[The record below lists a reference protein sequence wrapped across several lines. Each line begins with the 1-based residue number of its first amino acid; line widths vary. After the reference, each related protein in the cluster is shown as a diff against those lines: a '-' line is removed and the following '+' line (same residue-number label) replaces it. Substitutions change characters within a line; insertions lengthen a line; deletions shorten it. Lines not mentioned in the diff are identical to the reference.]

1 MKKALRIIVA
11 LSLMSLAAVS
21 CGKTDNVDDK
31 VTLSASPTENSVAAE
46 GGDFIVTITSNSYWD
61 ITVTDAN
68 GLAATWLTPSVSSGQ
83 GDANLT
89 IVAAANSETT
99 ERTAFVNV
107 TTASQEI
114 TVALAFTQAGSVKPV
129 PTGYSFPICE
139 MFQIDE
145 NHNLSNAVISGN
157 TCTFTD
163 GLTISRSGDD
173 SGMAF
178 LCPAHTSPKENAW
191 FQRAISTKNWAA
203 GDYWLIT
210 IPVKA
215 DLSGDLRFYF
225 GSRKDGITS
234 AGAWKFEW
242 SNDGKTWTAFTGD
255 IDAAGSD
262 AMWKSIDFSI
272 PQSSKVPSGGNLY
285 IKFTAVTAP
294 SSMPY
299 FSHGICITKSSAE
312 KSSLETMNAT
322 DVVYS
327 NGFDDVLSA
336 NATYIELPIG
346 FMRSW
351 TTGYSTS
358 GYSIPEA
365 YAKYET
371 VANCFGRPG
380 YLQVG
385 YADESLFSR
394 DKSGSFTVL
403 VGERLKEMGYTKAD
417 LTLTFKGASITDAY
431 GNKSHANLS
440 IAADGTSGATV
451 ADGEIG
457 DKLEACIFKTFTVS
471 IKNATQAT
479 TLTFGTPEI
488 ATLEAYQKDYRFFL
502 DDILIKVSGNAEK
515 NGNEGNGGV
524 GDYGQGNDWK

>member
-11 LSLMSLAAVS
+11 LSLMSLVAVS
-21 CGKTDNVDDK
+21 CDKSDNAGDK
-31 VTLSASPTENSVAAE
+31 ATLSASPTENSVAAE
-46 GGDFIVTITSNSYWD
+46 GGDFLVAVTSNSYWD

-68 GLAATWLTPSVSSGQ
+68 GLAATWLTPSVTSGQ

-89 IVAAANSETT
+89 VTAAANSETT
-99 ERTAFVNV
+99 ERTAYVNV

-114 TVALAFTQAGSVKPV
+114 TVAISVTQAGSVKPV

-139 MFQIDE
+139 MYQIDE

-163 GLTISRSGDD
+163 GLTISRSGDN
-173 SGMAF
+173 SGMTF
-178 LCPAHTSPKENAW
+178 SCPAHTSPKDNPW
-191 FQRAISTKNWAA
+191 FQRAITTNNWVA

-215 DLSGDLRFYF
+215 DLSGDLRLYF
-225 GSRKDGITS
+225 GSRKDGITT

-242 SNDGKTWTAFTGD
+242 SNDGNTWTAFTGE

-272 PQSSKVPSGGNLY
+272 PQSSKVPAGGSLY
-285 IKFTAVTAP
+285 VKFTSLAAITTT
-294 SSMPY
+294 PY

-312 KSSLETMNAT
+312 KSSLEAMNAT

-351 TTGYSTS
+351 TTGYSAS
-358 GYSIPEA
+358 GYLIPDA
-365 YAKYET
+365 YSKYET
-371 VANCFGRPG
+371 VTNCFGRPG
-380 YLQVG
+380 YIQVG

-431 GNKSHANLS
+431 GNNSHANLT

-451 ADGEIG
+451 TDGEIG
-457 DKLEACIFKTFTVS
+457 DKLEPCTFKTFTVS

-479 TLTFGTPEI
+479 ILTFGTSEI

-515 NGNEGNGGV
+515 NGNQGNGGV